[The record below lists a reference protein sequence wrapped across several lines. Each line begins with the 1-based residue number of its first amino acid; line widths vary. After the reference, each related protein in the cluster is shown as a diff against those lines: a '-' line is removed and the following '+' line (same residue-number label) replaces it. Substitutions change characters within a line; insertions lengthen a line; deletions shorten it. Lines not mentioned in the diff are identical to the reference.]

1 MIIYIVLYKLL
12 VIMDIFY
19 YSNYCKHSQKILQTL
34 VKGDLVSKIS
44 CVCIDNRKK
53 DPATNQMYIF
63 LENGSKVIMP
73 PTLHSVP
80 ALLLVNDRYRIIFG
94 DEITKHFHPQLINK
108 QGALSQGQGEPS
120 AFQLNK
126 SSGGTN
132 IVSEAYTLYDAP
144 HEELSAKGHGSSR
157 QMYNY
162 VTTENDL
169 FSIETPDDTYKPDKV
184 SEHVTIDNLQ
194 QQRIDDLQ
202 PATK

>member
-1 MIIYIVLYKLL
+1 MS
-12 VIMDIFY
+12 MDIFY

-34 VKGDLVSKIS
+34 VKGDLTNKIS

-53 DPATNQMYIF
+53 DPSTNQTYIL

-108 QGALSQGQGEPS
+108 QSVLSQGQGEPLS
-120 AFQLNK
+120 FQLNK

-132 IVSEAYTLYDAP
+132 IVSEAYTFYDAP
-144 HEELSAKGHGSSR
+144 NDELSAKGNGRSR

-162 VTTENDL
+162 VTTDNDL
-169 FSIETPDDTYKPDKV
+169 FSIETPDDNYQPDKV
-184 SEHVTIDNLQ
+184 SDHITIDNLQ
-194 QQRIDDLQ
+194 QKRMDELELSTNQQKTI
-202 PATK
+202 

>member
-1 MIIYIVLYKLL
+1 
-12 VIMDIFY
+12 MDIFY
-19 YSNYCKHSQKILQTL
+19 YSNYCKHSQKVLQTL
-34 VKGDLVSKIS
+34 VKGDIVSKIS
-44 CVCIDNRKK
+44 CVCIDKRKK
-53 DPATNQMYIF
+53 DPATNQTYIF
-63 LENGSKVIMP
+63 MENGSKVIMP

-108 QGALSQGQGEPS
+108 QGVLSQGQGEPM

-132 IVSEAYTLYDAP
+132 IVSEAFTFYDAP
-144 HEELSAKGHGSSR
+144 HEELSAKGKGPSR

-162 VTTENDL
+162 VTTDNDL
-169 FSIETPDDTYKPDKV
+169 FSIETPDDNYKPDKV

-194 QQRIDDLQ
+194 QQRIDELQ
-202 PATK
+202 NVSTNQPKMI

>member
-1 MIIYIVLYKLL
+1 
-12 VIMDIFY
+12 MDIFY

-34 VKGDLVSKIS
+34 VKGCLTDKVS

-53 DPATNQMYIF
+53 DPSTNQTYIL
-63 LENGSKVIMP
+63 LENGTKVIMP

-108 QGALSQGQGEPS
+108 QSVLSQGQGEPLS
-120 AFQLNK
+120 FQLNK

-132 IVSEAYTLYDAP
+132 IVSEAYTFYDAP
-144 HEELSAKGHGSSR
+144 SDELSAKGNGRSR

-162 VTTENDL
+162 VTTDNDL
-169 FSIETPDDTYKPDKV
+169 FSIETPDDNYQPDKV
-184 SEHVTIDNLQ
+184 AEHVTIDNLQ
-194 QQRIDDLQ
+194 QKRMDELEVSTNQQKTI
-202 PATK
+202 

>member
-1 MIIYIVLYKLL
+1 MS
-12 VIMDIFY
+12 MDIFY

-34 VKGDLVSKIS
+34 VKGCLTDKVS

-53 DPATNQMYIF
+53 DPSTNQTYIL

-108 QGALSQGQGEPS
+108 QSVLSQGQGEPLS
-120 AFQLNK
+120 FQLNK

-132 IVSEAYTLYDAP
+132 IVSEAYTFYDAP
-144 HEELSAKGHGSSR
+144 SDELSAKGNGRSR

-162 VTTENDL
+162 VTTDNDL
-169 FSIETPDDTYKPDKV
+169 FSIETPDDNYQPDKV
-184 SEHVTIDNLQ
+184 SDHITIDNLQ
-194 QQRIDDLQ
+194 QKRMDELELSTNQQKTI
-202 PATK
+202 

>member
-1 MIIYIVLYKLL
+1 MS
-12 VIMDIFY
+12 MDIFY

-34 VKGDLVSKIS
+34 VKGDLTNKIS

-53 DPATNQMYIF
+53 DPSTNQTYIL

-108 QGALSQGQGEPS
+108 QSVLSQGQGEPLS
-120 AFQLNK
+120 FQLNK

-132 IVSEAYTLYDAP
+132 IVSEAYTFYDAP
-144 HEELSAKGHGSSR
+144 NDELSAKGNGRSR

-162 VTTENDL
+162 VTTDNDL
-169 FSIETPDDTYKPDKV
+169 FSIETPDDNYQPDKV
-184 SEHVTIDNLQ
+184 SDHITIDNLQ
-194 QQRIDDLQ
+194 QKRMDELEISTNQQKTI
-202 PATK
+202 

>member
-1 MIIYIVLYKLL
+1 MS
-12 VIMDIFY
+12 MDIFY

-34 VKGDLVSKIS
+34 VKGCLTDKVS

-53 DPATNQMYIF
+53 DPSTNQTYIL

-108 QGALSQGQGEPS
+108 QSVLSQGQGEPLS
-120 AFQLNK
+120 FQLNK

-132 IVSEAYTLYDAP
+132 IVSEAYTFYDAP
-144 HEELSAKGHGSSR
+144 SDELSAKGNGRSR

-162 VTTENDL
+162 VTTDNDL
-169 FSIETPDDTYKPDKV
+169 FSIETPDDNYQPDKV
-184 SEHVTIDNLQ
+184 SDHITIDNLQ
-194 QQRIDDLQ
+194 QKRMDELEVSTNQQKTI
-202 PATK
+202 

>member
-1 MIIYIVLYKLL
+1 MS
-12 VIMDIFY
+12 MDIFY

-34 VKGDLVSKIS
+34 VKGCLTDKVS

-53 DPATNQMYIF
+53 DPSTNQTYIL
-63 LENGSKVIMP
+63 LENGTKVIMP

-108 QGALSQGQGEPS
+108 QSVLSQGQGEPLS
-120 AFQLNK
+120 FQLNK

-132 IVSEAYTLYDAP
+132 IVSEAYTFYDAP
-144 HEELSAKGHGSSR
+144 SDELSAKGNGRSR

-162 VTTENDL
+162 VTTDNDL
-169 FSIETPDDTYKPDKV
+169 FSIETPDDNYQPDKV
-184 SEHVTIDNLQ
+184 SDHVTIDNLQ
-194 QQRIDDLQ
+194 QKRMDELEVSTNQQKTI
-202 PATK
+202 

>member
-1 MIIYIVLYKLL
+1 
-12 VIMDIFY
+12 MDIFY
-19 YSNYCKHSQKILQTL
+19 YSNYCKHSQKVLQTL
-34 VKGDLVSKIS
+34 VKGDIVSKIS

-53 DPATNQMYIF
+53 DPSTNQIYIF
-63 LENGSKVIMP
+63 MENGSKVIMP

-80 ALLLVNDRYRIIFG
+80 ALLLVNDRYRIVFG
-94 DEITKHFHPQLINK
+94 DDITKHFHPQLINK
-108 QGALSQGQGEPS
+108 QGALSQGQDEPT

-132 IVSEAYTLYDAP
+132 IISEAFTFYDAP
-144 HEELSAKGHGSSR
+144 HEELSAKGKGPSR

-184 SEHVTIDNLQ
+184 SQHVTVDNLQ

-202 PATK
+202 T

>member
-1 MIIYIVLYKLL
+1 MS
-12 VIMDIFY
+12 MDIFY

-34 VKGDLVSKIS
+34 VKGCLTDKVS

-53 DPATNQMYIF
+53 DPSTNQTYIL

-108 QGALSQGQGEPS
+108 QSVLSQGQGEPLS
-120 AFQLNK
+120 FQLNK

-132 IVSEAYTLYDAP
+132 IVSEAYTFYDAP
-144 HEELSAKGHGSSR
+144 SDELSAKGNGRSR

-162 VTTENDL
+162 VTTDNDL
-169 FSIETPDDTYKPDKV
+169 FSIETPDD
-184 SEHVTIDNLQ
+184 N
-194 QQRIDDLQ
+194 
-202 PATK
+202 

>member
-1 MIIYIVLYKLL
+1 
-12 VIMDIFY
+12 MDIFY

-34 VKGDLVSKIS
+34 VKGCLTDKVS

-53 DPATNQMYIF
+53 DPSTNQTYIL
-63 LENGSKVIMP
+63 LENGTKVIMP

-108 QGALSQGQGEPS
+108 QSVLSQGQGEPLS
-120 AFQLNK
+120 FQLNK

-132 IVSEAYTLYDAP
+132 IVSEAYTFYDAP
-144 HEELSAKGHGSSR
+144 SDELSAKGNGRSR

-162 VTTENDL
+162 VTTDNDL
-169 FSIETPDDTYKPDKV
+169 FSIETPDDNYQPDKV
-184 SEHVTIDNLQ
+184 SDHVTIDNLQ
-194 QQRIDDLQ
+194 QKRMDELEVSTNQQKTI
-202 PATK
+202 

>member
-1 MIIYIVLYKLL
+1 MS
-12 VIMDIFY
+12 MDIFY

-34 VKGDLVSKIS
+34 VKGDLTNKIS

-53 DPATNQMYIF
+53 DPSTNQTYIL

-94 DEITKHFHPQLINK
+94 DEITKYFHPQLINK
-108 QGALSQGQGEPS
+108 QSVLSQGQGEPLS
-120 AFQLNK
+120 FQLNK

-132 IVSEAYTLYDAP
+132 IVSEAYTFYDAP
-144 HEELSAKGHGSSR
+144 SDELSAKGNGRSR

-162 VTTENDL
+162 VTTDNDL
-169 FSIETPDDTYKPDKV
+169 FSIETPDDNYQPDKV
-184 SEHVTIDNLQ
+184 SDHITIDNLQ
-194 QQRIDDLQ
+194 QKRMDELEVSTNQQKTI
-202 PATK
+202 

>member
-1 MIIYIVLYKLL
+1 
-12 VIMDIFY
+12 MDIFY

-34 VKGDLVSKIS
+34 VKGCLTDKVS

-53 DPATNQMYIF
+53 DPSTNQTYIL

-108 QGALSQGQGEPS
+108 QSVLSQGQGEPLS
-120 AFQLNK
+120 FQLNK

-132 IVSEAYTLYDAP
+132 IVSEAYTFYDAP
-144 HEELSAKGHGSSR
+144 SDELSAKGNGRSR

-162 VTTENDL
+162 VTTDNDL
-169 FSIETPDDTYKPDKV
+169 FSIETPDDNYQPDKV
-184 SEHVTIDNLQ
+184 SDHVTIDNLQ
-194 QQRIDDLQ
+194 QKRMDELEVSTNQQKTI
-202 PATK
+202 

>member
-1 MIIYIVLYKLL
+1 MS
-12 VIMDIFY
+12 MDIFY

-34 VKGDLVSKIS
+34 VKGCLTDKVS

-53 DPATNQMYIF
+53 DPSTNQTYIL

-108 QGALSQGQGEPS
+108 QSVLSQGQGEPLS
-120 AFQLNK
+120 FQLNK

-132 IVSEAYTLYDAP
+132 IVSEAYTFYDAP
-144 HEELSAKGHGSSR
+144 SDELSAKGNGRSR

-162 VTTENDL
+162 VTTDNDL
-169 FSIETPDDTYKPDKV
+169 FSIETPDDNYQPDKV
-184 SEHVTIDNLQ
+184 SDHVTIDNLQ
-194 QQRIDDLQ
+194 QKRMDELEVSTNQQKTI
-202 PATK
+202 

>member
-1 MIIYIVLYKLL
+1 
-12 VIMDIFY
+12 MDILY
-19 YSNYCKHSQKILQTL
+19 YSNYCKHSQKVLQTL
-34 VKGDLVSKIS
+34 VKGDIVSKIS

-53 DPATNQMYIF
+53 DPTTNQTYIF
-63 LENGSKVIMP
+63 MENGSKVIMP

-94 DEITKHFHPQLINK
+94 DDITKHFHPQLINK
-108 QGALSQGQGEPS
+108 QGALSHGQGEPS

-132 IVSEAYTLYDAP
+132 IVSESFTFYDAP
-144 HEELSAKGHGSSR
+144 HEELSAKGKGPSR

-169 FSIETPDDTYKPDKV
+169 FSIETPDDNYKPDKV
-184 SEHVTIDNLQ
+184 SEHVTIDNIQ
-194 QQRIDDLQ
+194 QQRIDELQ
-202 PATK
+202 NVSNQQPKMI

>member
-1 MIIYIVLYKLL
+1 MS
-12 VIMDIFY
+12 MDIFY

-34 VKGDLVSKIS
+34 VKGDLTNKIS

-53 DPATNQMYIF
+53 DPSTNQTYIL

-108 QGALSQGQGEPS
+108 QSVLSQGQGEPLS
-120 AFQLNK
+120 FQLNK

-132 IVSEAYTLYDAP
+132 IVSEAYTFYDAP
-144 HEELSAKGHGSSR
+144 SDELSAKGNGRSR

-162 VTTENDL
+162 VTTDNDL
-169 FSIETPDDTYKPDKV
+169 FSIETPDDNYQPDKV
-184 SEHVTIDNLQ
+184 SDHVTIDNLQ
-194 QQRIDDLQ
+194 QKRMDELEVSTNQQKTI
-202 PATK
+202 

>member
-1 MIIYIVLYKLL
+1 MS
-12 VIMDIFY
+12 MDIFY

-34 VKGDLVSKIS
+34 VKGCLTDKVS

-53 DPATNQMYIF
+53 DPSTNQTYIL

-108 QGALSQGQGEPS
+108 QSVLSQGQGEPLS
-120 AFQLNK
+120 FQLNK

-132 IVSEAYTLYDAP
+132 IVSEAYTFYDAP
-144 HEELSAKGHGSSR
+144 SDELSAKGNGRSR

-169 FSIETPDDTYKPDKV
+169 FSIETPDDNYQPDKV
-184 SEHVTIDNLQ
+184 SDHVTIDNLQ
-194 QQRIDDLQ
+194 QKRMDELEVSTNQQKTI
-202 PATK
+202 

>member
-1 MIIYIVLYKLL
+1 MS
-12 VIMDIFY
+12 MDIFY

-34 VKGDLVSKIS
+34 VKGCLTDKVS

-53 DPATNQMYIF
+53 DPSTNQTYIL
-63 LENGSKVIMP
+63 LENGTKVIMP

-108 QGALSQGQGEPS
+108 QSVLSQGQGEPLS
-120 AFQLNK
+120 FQLNK

-132 IVSEAYTLYDAP
+132 IVSEAYTFYDAP
-144 HEELSAKGHGSSR
+144 HDELSAKGNGRSR

-162 VTTENDL
+162 VTTVNDL
-169 FSIETPDDTYKPDKV
+169 FSIETPDDNYQPDKV
-184 SEHVTIDNLQ
+184 AEHVTIDNLQ
-194 QQRIDDLQ
+194 QKRMDELEVSTNQQKTI
-202 PATK
+202 

>member
-1 MIIYIVLYKLL
+1 MS
-12 VIMDIFY
+12 MDIFY

-34 VKGDLVSKIS
+34 VKGCLTDKVS

-53 DPATNQMYIF
+53 DPSTNQTYIL

-108 QGALSQGQGEPS
+108 QSVLSQGQGEPLS
-120 AFQLNK
+120 FQLNK

-144 HEELSAKGHGSSR
+144 SDELSAKGNGRSR

-162 VTTENDL
+162 VTTDNDL
-169 FSIETPDDTYKPDKV
+169 FSIETPDDNYQPDKV
-184 SEHVTIDNLQ
+184 SDHVTIDNLQ
-194 QQRIDDLQ
+194 QKRMDELEVSTNQQKTI
-202 PATK
+202 

>member
-1 MIIYIVLYKLL
+1 MN
-12 VIMDIFY
+12 MDIFY

-34 VKGDLVSKIS
+34 VKGCLTDKVS

-53 DPATNQMYIF
+53 DPSTNQTYIL

-108 QGALSQGQGEPS
+108 QSVLSQGQGEPLS
-120 AFQLNK
+120 FQLNK

-132 IVSEAYTLYDAP
+132 IVSEAYTFYDAP
-144 HEELSAKGHGSSR
+144 NDELSAKGNGRSR

-162 VTTENDL
+162 VTTDNDL
-169 FSIETPDDTYKPDKV
+169 FSIETPDDNYQPDKV
-184 SEHVTIDNLQ
+184 SDHITIDNLQ
-194 QQRIDDLQ
+194 QKRMDELELSTNQQKTI
-202 PATK
+202 

>member
-1 MIIYIVLYKLL
+1 MS
-12 VIMDIFY
+12 MDIFY

-34 VKGDLVSKIS
+34 VKGCLTDKVS

-53 DPATNQMYIF
+53 DPSTNQTYIL

-108 QGALSQGQGEPS
+108 QSVLSQGQGEPLS
-120 AFQLNK
+120 FQLNK

-132 IVSEAYTLYDAP
+132 IVSEAYTFYDAP
-144 HEELSAKGHGSSR
+144 SDELSAKGNGRSR

-162 VTTENDL
+162 VTTDNDL
-169 FSIETPDDTYKPDKV
+169 FSIETPDDNYQPDKV
-184 SEHVTIDNLQ
+184 AEHVTIDNLQ
-194 QQRIDDLQ
+194 QKRMDELEVSTNQQKTI
-202 PATK
+202 

>member
-1 MIIYIVLYKLL
+1 
-12 VIMDIFY
+12 MDIFY
-19 YSNYCKHSQKILQTL
+19 YSNYCKHSQKVLQTL
-34 VKGDLVSKIS
+34 VKGDIVSKIS

-53 DPATNQMYIF
+53 DPATNQTYIF
-63 LENGSKVIMP
+63 MENGSKVIMP

-108 QGALSQGQGEPS
+108 QGVLSQGQGEPM

-132 IVSEAYTLYDAP
+132 IVSEAFTFYDAP
-144 HEELSAKGHGSSR
+144 HEELSAKGKGPSR

-162 VTTENDL
+162 VTTDNDL
-169 FSIETPDDTYKPDKV
+169 FSIETPDDNYKPDKV

-194 QQRIDDLQ
+194 QKRIDELQ
-202 PATK
+202 NVSTNQPKMI